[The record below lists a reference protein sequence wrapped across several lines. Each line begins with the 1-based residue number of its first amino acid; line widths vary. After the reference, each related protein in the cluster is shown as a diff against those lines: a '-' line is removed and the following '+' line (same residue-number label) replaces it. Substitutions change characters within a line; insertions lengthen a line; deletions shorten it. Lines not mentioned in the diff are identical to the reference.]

1 MLACAPESG
10 SRTPTFSGPLCARA
24 TLSGALAANNPVAA
38 APTVKL
44 RRVMEFV
51 GDARVMCGSPWMCL
65 LAVACRFLLSSSLQ
79 DAMGHDGA
87 LRERSRDDPTTG
99 MADRGRRPPGS
110 EAISPPTRATMA
122 RPNLGCRR
130 SEEAPMEESPVL
142 VERRAGYRVITLNR
156 PRQLNAFNE
165 AMQQALKRT

>member
-79 DAMGHDGA
+79 DAMGHDSA
-87 LRERSRDDPTTG
+87 LGKKGRARAGVRTRATFG
-99 MADRGRRPPGS
+99 YGRAFQGRRHRGRR
-110 EAISPPTRATMA
+110 RF
-122 RPNLGCRR
+122 RR
-130 SEEAPMEESPVL
+130 GA
-142 VERRAGYRVITLNR
+142 
-156 PRQLNAFNE
+156 
-165 AMQQALKRT
+165 ALP